1 MSLALNTICLIF
13 HIINGHCV
21 GWYYFIMIIILPI
34 SSVWVIY
41 LILNNGISRNNWA
54 SNMCQNCLGLSG
66 NEMYFL
72 KSYFLCSRE
81 RQKTHII
88 HNWLPR
94 KSNSSFSFMYV
105 HIEFQ
110 NRKHHLE
117 RHTYI
122 CTRTII
128 LVYTEKKQFTNA

>member
-1 MSLALNTICLIF
+1 MKTILSLTLNTIYFILDIVNGHHCYDISSYQIHQSEWYNLIF
-13 HIINGHCV
+13 YNE
-21 GWYYFIMIIILPI
+21 
-34 SSVWVIY
+34 
-41 LILNNGISRNNWA
+41 ISRNNWA
-54 SNMCQNCLGLSG
+54 SSMCQNCLGLSG

-110 NRKHHLE
+110 NLKHHLE

-128 LVYTEKKQFTNA
+128 LVYTEKKQFTNV